1 MSDRYDGKPFLRLLD
16 SYVLAAIG
24 ALDQA
29 NADWLTQAEPYFRET
44 FGGAGTWREIVAG
57 RMQFPAGMEAAIVN
71 VWETGRAQFL
81 EQTGEEP
88 DAVQFAHTF
97 VDTNFPN

>member
-16 SYVLAAIG
+16 SYVLEAIG

-29 NADWLTQAEPYFRET
+29 NADWLTAAEPYFRET
-44 FGGAGTWREIVAG
+44 FGGKGSWREIVAG
-57 RMQFPAGMEAAIVN
+57 RMQFPARMEAAILD
-71 VWETGRAQFL
+71 VWNKGRVKFL

-88 DAVQFAHTF
+88 DPVKFAHTF

>member
-1 MSDRYDGKPFLRLLD
+1 
-16 SYVLAAIG
+16 
-24 ALDQA
+24 
-29 NADWLTQAEPYFRET
+29 
-44 FGGAGTWREIVAG
+44 
-57 RMQFPAGMEAAIVN
+57 MQFPAGMEAAIVN